1 MGKLLT
7 IVSSLVLTASLIN
20 AETVDIHS
28 GWNLLGTGAQDIN
41 VSATFAD
48 KDISLV
54 WGYRNI
60 QKDWVAASPNGD
72 YTPEQLVATSSVQEY
87 FQSVPAHMGYWVK
100 SENTQSQAVEI
111 IYVDSLSIEPAPST
125 PSTLAKKTG
134 QTTSYA
140 NYDDGYYQKG
150 ATPNYTRDSDIV
162 QDHLTGLMW
171 QDDATPSAMT
181 WTDAGAYCSALT
193 LGGYTDWR
201 LPTRAELQGIADY
214 GRYNPAIDPTFQN
227 TISYFYWSST
237 AGADGTDDAWY
248 LNFDSGGQNNDNK
261 AYDGYVRCVRAG
273 Q

>member
-1 MGKLLT
+1 
-7 IVSSLVLTASLIN
+7 
-20 AETVDIHS
+20 
-28 GWNLLGTGAQDIN
+28 
-41 VSATFAD
+41 
-48 KDISLV
+48 
-54 WGYRNI
+54 
-60 QKDWVAASPNGD
+60 
-72 YTPEQLVATSSVQEY
+72 
-87 FQSVPAHMGYWVK
+87 
-100 SENTQSQAVEI
+100 
-111 IYVDSLSIEPAPST
+111 PST

-227 TISYFYWSST
+227 TVSNVYWSST
-237 AGADGTDDAWY
+237 TYANGTGNAWY
-248 LNFDSGGQNNDNK
+248 LHFYVGYQYNYTKTGSF
-261 AYDGYVRCVRAG
+261 YVRCVRAG